1 MYVCGLLLVAF
12 HLHACG
18 VYVFLFMLYV
28 SITIGFDKGYTL
40 RLMSLLCSCFFIDHL
55 FFSSQ
60 IFGSNSGLFLCGRHI
75 LFLSLGHL
83 RGTFLHCFGTKIN
96 RVVTSKFDYWVCVFF
111 FVYSWW
117 VLIKYQWYIRW
128 TTSQLQYKSMNPEFT
143 KITAWRWS
151 QQSRHIHVTYI
162 IISQINARVVLAN
175 KHTFYYLLFFIN
187 FGTNRTSSRH
197 GAVTF
202 PLSNSLI

>member
-1 MYVCGLLLVAF
+1 M
-12 HLHACG
+12 
-18 VYVFLFMLYV
+18 FLFMLYV
-28 SITIGFDKGYTL
+28 SITIESIKVTHYDWCLCFALVFFYWP
-40 RLMSLLCSCFFIDHL
+40 RLLLLANIRKQLWFVSFWEAYFIS
-55 FFSSQ
+55 F
-60 IFGSNSGLFLCGRHI
+60 I
-75 LFLSLGHL
+75 
-83 RGTFLHCFGTKIN
+83 GTFTWYFLHCFGTKIN
-96 RVVTSKFDYWVCVFF
+96 RVVTSKFDYWVCF

-175 KHTFYYLLFFIN
+175 KHTFNISFLLTLGLIEPHRATARSN
-187 FGTNRTSSRH
+187 FPPPIH
-197 GAVTF
+197 
-202 PLSNSLI
+202 

>member
-18 VYVFLFMLYV
+18 VYVFFVYV
-28 SITIGFDKGYTL
+28 ICFHYNRVDKGYTL
-40 RLMSLLCSCFFIDHL
+40 RLMSLLCSCFYL
-55 FFSSQ
+55 LTTCSSPRKYSEATLVCFFVGG
-60 IFGSNSGLFLCGRHI
+60 IFYFFHWDIYVVL
-75 LFLSLGHL
+75 
-83 RGTFLHCFGTKIN
+83 FLHCFGTKIN
-96 RVVTSKFDYWVCVFF
+96 RVVTSKFDYWVLLF

-175 KHTFYYLLFFIN
+175 KHTFYYLLFFVLTLGLIEPL
-187 FGTNRTSSRH
+187 RTTARSH
-197 GAVTF
+197 F
-202 PLSNSLI
+202 PFPIH